1 MDYKQKYLKYKTKYL
16 NLKKLSGGMDHDK
29 KPASNDNC
37 QICSIEFNNDTNKCN
52 NPKAFKK
59 VLDNGKVVCVACCEA
74 LDFMEDTKPSAP
86 SQSSPKPKQQ
96 NKFVEIK
103 SNLKCSNCGN
113 SYPTTQKFCNLC
125 GNINPLFR
133 TSSNKKK
140 KKKKKKK

>member
-1 MDYKQKYLKYKTKYL
+1 MDYKQKYLKYKIKYL
-16 NLKKLSGGMDHDK
+16 NLKKLSGGMDKDK

-37 QICSIEFNNDTNKCN
+37 QICSIKLNNDNNKCN

-103 SNLKCSNCGN
+103 SNLKCLNCGN
-113 SYPTTQKFCNLC
+113 NYPTTQRFCNKC
-125 GNINPLFR
+125 GTINPLFKP
-133 TSSNKKK
+133 KKK
-140 KKKKKKK
+140 KKKKK